1 MLGQAVVDDDADKE
15 RDESTTLELDP
26 MAFRRQRER
35 ENRRAALEFLSS
47 PSALTAL
54 TIVRTALAPEIGL
67 MRKYLHSNEPCH
79 DHHNFQGTASDNRL
93 RNHYISCMEDSGDFS
108 TALAETASSLQD
120 NELWASLCNHTE
132 ETSSTILRTLLR
144 AAAVLYQNVIHR
156 CRKYPYKVF
165 AAAASMSLAEEV
177 LADAAAHPCTL
188 DAFSLDFATSYD
200 SLATMTGPDAKL
212 YLSTVALHA
221 KGNTYTT
228 ERMHSKN

>member
-1 MLGQAVVDDDADKE
+1 MEHDA
-15 RDESTTLELDP
+15 STMLELDP
-26 MAFRRQRER
+26 MALRRQRER

-47 PSALTAL
+47 PSALTGL

-67 MRKYLHSNEPCH
+67 LRKYLHSNEPCH
-79 DHHNFQGTASDNRL
+79 DHRNFQGTAADNRL
-93 RNHYISCMEDSGDFS
+93 RKHYVSCVEDSGDFS

-120 NELWASLCNHTE
+120 NKLWASLCIHTE
-132 ETSSTILRTLLR
+132 ETSNTIVRTLLR

-165 AAAASMSLAEEV
+165 AAAASPDLAEEV
-177 LADAAAHPCTL
+177 LADAAARPCTL
-188 DAFSLDFATSYD
+188 DAFSLHFATSYD
-200 SLATMTGPDAKL
+200 TVAAMTGPDARL